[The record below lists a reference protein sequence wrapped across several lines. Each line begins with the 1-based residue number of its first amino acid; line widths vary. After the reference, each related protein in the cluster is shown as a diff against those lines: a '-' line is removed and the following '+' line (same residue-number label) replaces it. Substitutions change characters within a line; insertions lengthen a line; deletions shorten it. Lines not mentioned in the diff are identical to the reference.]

1 LPYSIETPR
10 HLHVKKPRTI
20 SGQSFLANFTFRVRI
35 GFLCRLALPFLGIGV
50 AQQVTLAQEKAQFA
64 VIDYMLLFKDY
75 YKALES
81 NQTLRLKQEEMRK
94 DFEERQS
101 SVMRAAEAGKK
112 LQEDLQSPAIS
123 DSKKKEIE
131 GQLKDKQAEF
141 NSRQKLFMDFRDQ
154 SMNVVQKLQAK
165 EQEVILADIN
175 AAMNLVA
182 KNKYTIVFSKSLG
195 APPPGT
201 IVFNEGIDDITQQV
215 LAILNKDA
223 PKAAKKEDKK

>member
-1 LPYSIETPR
+1 MP
-10 HLHVKKPRTI
+10 VKKPRAI
-20 SGQSFLANFTFRVRI
+20 SNQSLLANIAFRVRI
-35 GFLCRLALPFLGIGV
+35 GFLCNLALLFLGIGT
-50 AQQVTLAQEKAQFA
+50 AQQSTLAQEKAQFA

-81 NQTLRLKQEEMRK
+81 NQALRLKQEELKK

-101 SVMRAAEAGKK
+101 SVMRIAEEGRK

-123 DSKKKEIE
+123 ESKKREIE
-131 GQLKDKQAEF
+131 GQLKDKQTEF
-141 NSRQKLFMDFRDQ
+141 ASRQKLFTDFRDQ

-175 AAMNLVA
+175 TAITLVA

>member
-1 LPYSIETPR
+1 MS
-10 HLHVKKPRTI
+10 
-20 SGQSFLANFTFRVRI
+20 QSFLAHLTFRVRI
-35 GFLCRLALPFLGIGV
+35 GFLCNLALPFLGIGV
-50 AQQVTLAQEKAQFA
+50 AQQATLAQEKAQFA
-64 VIDYMLLFKDY
+64 VIDYILLFKDY
-75 YKALES
+75 YKASES
-81 NQTLRLKQEEMRK
+81 TQTLRLEQEKMKK

-101 SVMRAAEAGKK
+101 SVMRAAEEGRK

-123 DSKKKEIE
+123 ESKKREIE
-131 GQLKDKQAEF
+131 GQLKDKQTEF
-141 NSRQKLFMDFRDQ
+141 ASRQKLFTDFRDQ
-154 SMNVVQKLQAK
+154 SMNVMQKLQAR

-175 AAMNLVA
+175 AAMNVVA

-215 LAILNKDA
+215 LSILNKDA

>member
-1 LPYSIETPR
+1 MS
-10 HLHVKKPRTI
+10 VKKPRAV
-20 SGQSFLANFTFRVRI
+20 SNQSFLANLTFRARI
-35 GFLCRLALPFLGIGV
+35 GFLCKLTLPFLSIGL
-50 AQQVTLAQEKAQFA
+50 AQQATLAQEKAQFA

-81 NQTLRLKQEEMRK
+81 NQTLRLKQEELRK

-101 SVMRAAEAGKK
+101 SVMRLAEEGRK

-123 DSKKKEIE
+123 ESKKREIE
-131 GQLKDKQAEF
+131 GQLKDKQTEF
-141 NSRQKLFMDFRDQ
+141 ASRQKLFTDFRDQ
-154 SMNVVQKLQAK
+154 SMSVVQKLQAK

-201 IVFNEGIDDITQQV
+201 IVFNEGIDEITQQV
-215 LAILNKDA
+215 LSILNKDA
-223 PKAAKKEDKK
+223 PKSAKKEDKK